1 MYFDEFI
8 PILIYMRLFIKSLLI
23 FSALIL
29 NSYSADISS
38 NISKKISDY
47 VSEIVP
53 GDGYTETSIDLR
65 ENHKPDF
72 SILAVREL
80 EKNDNGNFFT
90 QFSLFNTEKN
100 NRERI
105 VGNLGFGK
113 RTLSDD
119 KLMMTGFNGFLDLDD
134 AGNTRASLGLE
145 ARNAVLEFNSN
156 YYLGIADATD
166 EKVLDGYDLRL
177 ASQIPYLHWA
187 DAFVNSY
194 AWQGEDRDDIKGT
207 KLGSEMYL
215 SPTFSLE
222 VAFDDKD
229 KAGLED
235 EWYAK
240 LQFVYPPRDG
250 ATAQDGISDTMWRE
264 EKDMSG
270 QLLTKVKRQNK
281 IMIEFK
287 GTSSITR
294 AD

>member
-1 MYFDEFI
+1 MKVT
-8 PILIYMRLFIKSLLI
+8 IKSLLI

-29 NSYSADISS
+29 NSYSADINS

-47 VSEIVP
+47 VSKIVP

-100 NRERI
+100 NSERI

-134 AGNTRASLGLE
+134 AGNARASLGLE

-156 YYLGIADATD
+156 YYLGIADAED

-264 EKDMSG
+264 EKDMTG
-270 QLLTKVKRQNK
+270 KLLTKVKRQNK

>member
-1 MYFDEFI
+1 
-8 PILIYMRLFIKSLLI
+8 MRIIIKSLAVFCLLI
-23 FSALIL
+23 CGAYAADSSA
-29 NSYSADISS
+29 
-38 NISKKISDY
+38 NISKKISDQI
-47 VSEIVP
+47 SKIIP
-53 GDGYTETSIDLR
+53 GDGYTETSVDLR
-65 ENHKPDF
+65 ENHSPDF

-80 EKNDNGNFFT
+80 EKYDNGNFFT

-100 NRERI
+100 NDERI
-105 VGNLGFGK
+105 VGNVGFGK

-119 KLMMTGFNGFLDLDD
+119 KLMMTGINAFLDFDD
-134 AGNTRASLGLE
+134 AENVRASLGVE
-145 ARNAVLEFNSN
+145 ARNAVLEFSSN

-187 DAFVNSY
+187 DVFVNSY
-194 AWQGEDRDDIKGT
+194 AWQGEDRDDIEGT

-240 LQFVYPPRDG
+240 LQFVYPPREG

-287 GTSSITR
+287 GSSQITR
-294 AD
+294 TD